1 MSRNLDPT
9 TVTIIAL
16 ERGDVIRLSVGG
28 GGRFGDPSLRSRA
41 SIERD
46 IGDDRITLV
55 HAIEAYGY
63 NPDDGRRAAT
73 GAEAAMVA
81 EAD

>member
-9 TVTIIAL
+9 TVTVIAL
-16 ERGDVIRLSVGG
+16 ERGDVIRLTVGG
-28 GGRFGDPSLRSRA
+28 GGGFGGPSLRSRE

-46 IGDDRITLV
+46 IDDERITLA

-73 GAEAAMVA
+73 GAEA
-81 EAD
+81 D